1 MFMNEIMIW
10 RDSKEQCDDTL
21 NVLQI
26 IEVGFGITVYVYF
39 FVNVDHTQV
48 QQNTGELSRHIY
60 NMRYLMNGIVYTL
73 MVITPI
79 STIIRPILF
88 WLILFKRKLL
98 LSYFVRI
105 KFYLLY
111 SLLVK

>member
-1 MFMNEIMIW
+1 MNEIMIW

-26 IEVGFGITVYVYF
+26 IEVGFVITVYVYF